1 MSYAHY
7 DRLTSLDAAFL
18 ELESPAVHMHVG
30 SVGIFEAG
38 PLAHRDGG
46 LDFDRLL
53 EVCQAGLVR
62 APRFRQKLAATPLIG
77 NPVWVDDDHFDLQY
91 HVRHTALP
99 HPGDERQLKRLAG
112 RIMSQK
118 LDRNRPM
125 WELWFV
131 EGVEGDRLGVISK
144 IHHCLI
150 DGISGV
156 DLLAAFMG
164 KDKDYR
170 LKRCEHRWVPRPAP
184 EASTLVRDEI
194 LRRASL
200 PLRVLGAA
208 PTAFGTPLSTLR
220 GASRVAS
227 GFREAVSASISAA
240 SPTPLNQPIG
250 PHRRFDWLRFELG
263 EVKAIGKN
271 LGGTINDVVLA
282 CVAGAV
288 RAYLKMRGESVDDI
302 DFRAFVPVSTRSD
315 AERGKLGNRVS
326 MLVARLPV
334 DEKNPRRRME
344 RVIGET
350 RHLKESSQAVG
361 TEVIEEISDWTST
374 AVLTAFS
381 RTAAAAR
388 SYNMVVTN
396 VPGPPFPVFMEGSR
410 MLACYPLVPLFE
422 NQALGIALLSYDGSL
437 FWGFNADRGLLPD
450 LHAFVDAVEQEL
462 GALHRAA

>member
-1 MSYAHY
+1 MAYAHY

-18 ELESPAVHMHVG
+18 DLESPSVHMHVG

-38 PLAHRDGG
+38 PLAAPEGG
-46 LDFDRLL
+46 IDFERLL
-53 EVCQAGLVR
+53 AVCEAGLVR
-62 APRFRQKLAATPLIG
+62 APRFRQKLATTPVTG
-77 NPVWVDDDHFDLQY
+77 HPVWVDDEHFDIHY

-118 LDRNRPM
+118 LDRTKPM

-131 EGVEGDRLGVISK
+131 EGIAEGKLGVISK

-156 DLLAAFMG
+156 DLLSAFMG
-164 KDKDYR
+164 KDSQYR
-170 LKRCEHRWVPRPAP
+170 LTRSEYRWVPRPAP
-184 EASTLVRDEI
+184 GPAKLVGDEL

-200 PLRVLGAA
+200 PLRILGAA
-208 PTAFGTPLSTLR
+208 PAALARPRASWT

-227 GFREAVSASISAA
+227 GFSEAIAASISAA
-240 SPTPLNQPIG
+240 SATPLNQPIG
-250 PHRRFDWLRFELG
+250 PHRRFDWLRFDLAD
-263 EVKAIGKN
+263 VKAIGKR
-271 LGGTINDVVLA
+271 LGGTINDTVLA

-288 RAYLKMRGESVDDI
+288 RSYLRTRGENVDDI
-302 DFRAFVPVSTRSD
+302 DFRAFVPVSTRSES
-315 AERGKLGNRVS
+315 ERGKLGNRVS

-334 DEKNPRRRME
+334 DERNPRLRME
-344 RVIGET
+344 RVTAET
-350 RHLKESSQAVG
+350 RHLKESSQVVG

-374 AVLTAFS
+374 AVLTTFS

-396 VPGPPFPVFMEGSR
+396 VPGPPFAVYMEGAQ
-410 MLACYPLVPLFE
+410 MLASYPLVPLFE
-422 NQALGIALLSYDGSL
+422 NQGLGVALLSYNGSL
-437 FWGFNADRGLLPD
+437 FWGFNADRGLVPD
-450 LHAFVDAVEQEL
+450 LHVFVDAVEHEL
-462 GALHRAA
+462 ETLRNA

>member
-1 MSYAHY
+1 MAYAHY

-18 ELESPAVHMHVG
+18 DLESTSVHMHVG
-30 SVGIFEAG
+30 SVGIFDAG
-38 PLAHRDGG
+38 PLAANEGG
-46 LDFDRLL
+46 IDEERLL
-53 EVCQAGLVR
+53 ELCEAGLVR
-62 APRFRQKLAATPLIG
+62 APRFRQKLAETPITG
-77 NPVWVDDDHFDLQY
+77 HPVWVDDEHFNIRY
-91 HVRHTALP
+91 HVRHTAIP

-112 RIMSQK
+112 RVMSQK
-118 LDRNRPM
+118 LDRTKPM

-131 EGVEGDRLGVISK
+131 EGLADGNIAVISK

-164 KDKDYR
+164 KDPEYR
-170 LKRCEHRWVPRPAP
+170 LKRTESRWLARPAP
-184 EASTLVRDEI
+184 GPITLVRDEM

-208 PTAFGTPLSTLR
+208 PAALARPRATLR
-220 GASRVAS
+220 NASRVAS
-227 GFREAVSASISAA
+227 GFGEAVGASISAA
-240 SPTPLNQPIG
+240 SATPLNQPIG
-250 PHRRFDWLRFELG
+250 PHRRFDWLRFDLA
-263 EVKAIGKN
+263 EVKAIGKR

-288 RAYLKMRGESVDDI
+288 RSYLRSRGENVDDI

-315 AERGKLGNRVS
+315 SERGKLGNRVS

-334 DEKNPRRRME
+334 DGNTPGRRMA

-350 RHLKESSQAVG
+350 RHLKESSQVVG

-374 AVLTAFS
+374 ALLTAFS

-396 VPGPPFPVFMEGSR
+396 VPGPAFAVYMEGAK
-410 MLACYPLVPLFE
+410 MLASYPLVPLFE
-422 NQALGIALLSYDGSL
+422 NQAVGIALLSYNGSL
-437 FWGFNADRGLLPD
+437 FWGFNADWELVPD
-450 LHAFVDAVEQEL
+450 LRVFVEAVANEL
-462 GALHRAA
+462 EVLREA